1 MLNFIKTIL
10 GFIFFS
16 FVFGLVIIKNGPKDH
31 ALIIEQNLS
40 NPAISYIDYLKST
53 KTKEEWIVEAF
64 PQGELSQAKIYTEKI
79 TSFNR
84 SEHEFGFS
92 IPTNKDFTLEERWIF
107 SPKKQ
112 KVRLEYHYTIDF
124 KGQIFHLRRPYFKDS
139 LRFVAIKRLSKA
151 EQKIR
156 NLYQQHRYIY
166 KGETT
171 LPLTYYLALEGSST
185 WNKIARETA
194 NAFETIKGFAKSSN
208 IPIQKESFLVYPS
221 LGDSIV
227 RWRAAITVDRYYS
240 TNSAVIK
247 CRIFKGSK
255 TLQLEHQG
263 PNNFLKESWNLLR
276 DSLKGKT
283 QSYPIIQEINKAN
296 DSILNPLDWS
306 TQLYIPIQ

>member
-16 FVFGLVIIKNGPKDH
+16 FVFGLIIIKNGPKDH
-31 ALIIEQNLS
+31 TLIIEQDLS
-40 NPAISYIDYLKST
+40 NPAISYIEYLQSAKA
-53 KTKEEWIVEAF
+53 KEEWIAEAF
-64 PQGELSQAKIYTEKI
+64 PQGELAEAKIEIEEI

-92 IPTNKDFTLEERWIF
+92 IPTNKNFTLEERWIF
-107 SPKKQ
+107 SPKQ
-112 KVRLEYHYTIDF
+112 PKVRLEYHYTNDF
-124 KGQIFHLRRPYFKDS
+124 RGQIFHLRRPYFKDS
-139 LRFVAIKRLSKA
+139 LRSVAIKRFSKA
-151 EQKIR
+151 EQKIT

-171 LPLTYYLALEGSST
+171 LPLTYYLALEGNSS
-185 WNKIARETA
+185 WNKVAQETA
-194 NAFETIKGFAKSSN
+194 TAFETIQDFAKNSN

-227 RWRAAITVDRYYS
+227 RWRAAITVDRYYR

-247 CRIFKGSK
+247 CRRFKGSK

-263 PNNFLKESWNLLR
+263 PNNFLKESWDLLR
-276 DSLKGKT
+276 DSLKGKI
-283 QSYPIIQEINKAN
+283 QSYPLIQEINTAN
-296 DSILNPLDWS
+296 DSISNPLNWS